1 MGNSTSK
8 RLEPSGLCEL
18 FNLSIS
24 TLTLAGHPPSVRTV
38 RAQRVSHVMNI
49 HEYQAKE
56 LFEKFGVASPKGQVA
71 ASAEEA
77 EAAARSMDGD
87 KLVIKAQVHAGGR
100 GKGTFKNGFQGGVHL
115 VATPEQAA
123 EYAGKMIGQTLVTKQ
138 TGEEGK
144 LVGKVMIGEAVDIA
158 RELYLAILMDRETC
172 RPVIVASTEGGMDI
186 EEVAEKTPEKIV
198 REFIHPLAGLQAYE
212 IRKLVKALELSGD
225 EAKQFGRLIRN
236 LYNLFLQCDCSMVEI
251 NPLVVTPDGRVLA
264 LDAKF
269 GFDDNALF
277 RHPEIVAYRDTDE
290 EDPREVEA
298 SKYDLN
304 YIGLDGNIACLVN
317 GAGLAMATM
326 DIIKHCGGEP
336 ANFLDVGG
344 GATREQVAA
353 AFKIILGDP
362 NVKGILVNIFGGIMQ
377 CDVIAEGILAAAKET
392 DLNIPLVVRLEGTN
406 VAKGRE
412 LIANSDL
419 DVITAASLNDAAQ
432 KAVAAVQG

>member
-1 MGNSTSK
+1 
-8 RLEPSGLCEL
+8 
-18 FNLSIS
+18 
-24 TLTLAGHPPSVRTV
+24 
-38 RAQRVSHVMNI
+38 MNI

-56 LFEKFGVASPKGQVA
+56 LFEKYGVASPNGQVA
-71 ASAEEA
+71 GTAEEA
-77 EAAARSMDGD
+77 EAAARAIIADGGG
-87 KLVIKAQVHAGGR
+87 KQLVIKAQVHAGGR

-115 VATPEQAA
+115 VESPEQVA
-123 EYAGKMIGQTLVTKQ
+123 EIAEKMIGQTLVTKQ

-144 LVGKVMIGEAVDIA
+144 LVSKVMIAEAVDIE

-186 EEVAEKTPEKIV
+186 EEVAESTPDKIV
-198 REFIHPLAGLQAYE
+198 RQFIHPLAGLQGYE
-212 IRKLVKALELSGD
+212 VRKLAKALKLTGD
-225 EAKQFGRLIRN
+225 QAKQFGKLIKN
-236 LYNLFLQCDCSMVEI
+236 LYSLFLKSDCSMVEI
-251 NPLVVTPDGRVLA
+251 NPLVVTPDGDILA

-269 GFDDNALF
+269 GFDDNALY
-277 RHPEIVAYRDTDE
+277 RHPDIVAYRDTDE

-298 SKYDLN
+298 SKFDLN

-326 DIIKHCGGEP
+326 DIIKHYGGDP

-344 GATREQVAA
+344 GASKEQVSA

-377 CDVIAEGILAAAKET
+377 CDIIAQGILAAAKET
-392 DLNIPLVVRLEGTN
+392 GLSIPLIVRLEGMN
-406 VAKGRE
+406 VAQGRE

-419 DVITAASLNDAAQ
+419 DVITAESLNDAAQ
-432 KAVAAVQG
+432 KAVAAVSA